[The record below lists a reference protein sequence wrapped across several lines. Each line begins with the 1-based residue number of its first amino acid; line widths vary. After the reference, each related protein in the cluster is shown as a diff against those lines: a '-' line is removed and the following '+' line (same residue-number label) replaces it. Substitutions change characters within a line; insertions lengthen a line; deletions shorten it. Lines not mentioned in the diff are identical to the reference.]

1 MGVRQMG
8 EVSMKA
14 VLELEMYRGDGGAGE
29 KGQGGAVGEKVNV
42 KGLKRSETKQ
52 DSEQSLPV
60 N

>member
-1 MGVRQMG
+1 
-8 EVSMKA
+8 MKV

-42 KGLKRSETKQ
+42 KGLKQSETKQ